1 MIGLCDIQPLQA
13 SRNVGSQSEL
23 AFARAGDNYVVLGCE
38 AAKRGCR
45 SLAASVAEV
54 RGVRPW

>member
-1 MIGLCDIQPLQA
+1 MHPLQE

-23 AFARAGDNYVVLGCE
+23 AFARAGDRYVVLGWGV
-38 AAKRGCR
+38 AKRGCR

-54 RGVRPW
+54 SGVRPW